1 MSLWKF
7 YVITIQSHTLADAIA
22 RPHISCS
29 LSDWGCTVLSI
40 SFSFFPLTSNCCR
53 GISCGGCRW
62 MALRCPGLQTILPK
76 GSCWYCSRS
85 HPKAPS
91 CYLSFAF
98 LSPIWSSHL
107 SDRKVTQ
114 SQDLTF
120 MRGMTLINDKFYDS
134 VQS

>member
-22 RPHISCS
+22 RPHTSCS
-29 LSDWGCTVLSI
+29 LSDWGSTVLSI

-62 MALRCPGLQTILPK
+62 MALRCPGLQTI
-76 GSCWYCSRS
+76 CQ
-85 HPKAPS
+85 KAPVGTVPGAIPRHHPVIFHLPS
-91 CYLSFAF
+91 
-98 LSPIWSSHL
+98 SPIWSAHL
-107 SDRKVTQ
+107 SDHKVTQ

-134 VQS
+134 VES

>member
-1 MSLWKF
+1 MEILCHYHPVSYSGRCHRPAAYFLQFKWLW
-7 YVITIQSHTLADAIA
+7 
-22 RPHISCS
+22 
-29 LSDWGCTVLSI
+29 CTVLSI